1 MEKVYARARD
11 LNYQYLEVI
20 LKGKRKVSL
29 IESNVFHPLY
39 LEVIQPDKLDNEAF
53 NVVIVAPYNYK
64 GARRVI
70 AWGLYH
76 DDAVRLQ
83 RVAGKIRRAE
93 GYDENGKT
101 IFEMTDIKIEQN

>member
-1 MEKVYARARD
+1 MD
-11 LNYQYLEVI
+11 FLEL
-20 LKGKRKVSL
+20 LKQKIKRIDERQSIKTSVK
-29 IESNVFHPLY
+29 LY
-39 LEVIQPDKLDNEAF
+39 NLVK
-53 NVVIVAPYNYK
+53 YK
-64 GARRVI
+64 DGARRVI

-101 IFEMTDIKIEQN
+101 IFEMIDIKIEQN